1 MFFGACVCVCVCV
14 CVVLEGGGGVRL
26 SMMAIGVYRSFGFV
40 VAYYDENNIDD
51 IWLQW
56 RHETN

>member
-1 MFFGACVCVCVCV
+1 MNKFSSPQINEV
-14 CVVLEGGGGVRL
+14 VRL